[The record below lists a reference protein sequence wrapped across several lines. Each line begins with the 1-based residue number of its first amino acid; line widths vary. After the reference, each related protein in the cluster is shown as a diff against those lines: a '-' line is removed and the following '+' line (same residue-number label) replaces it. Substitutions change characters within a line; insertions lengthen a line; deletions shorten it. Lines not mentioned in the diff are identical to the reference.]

1 MKVRYIYNVTCSGW
15 CASLYPSLTLLPLPF
30 CFQEHASD
38 SLGRRLREEAEV
50 NAALS
55 QVSAF
60 QLSCCLFI
68 VRFEPIC
75 PCSSSLLPLFL
86 PPQAKHAAE
95 MQFLA
100 QRAENK
106 VHFQRARFP
115 SILCVISR
123 RCCRRSWPNTSSRRR
138 KRACRSCSRCAR
150 LMKTLRFVLN
160 VVAGSVDARKKPVW
174 QQQ

>member
-1 MKVRYIYNVTCSGW
+1 MSRAAADVH
-15 CASLYPSLTLLPLPF
+15 LLHLSLTLLPLPF
-30 CFQEHASD
+30 FFQEHADVSE

-60 QLSCCLFI
+60 EQSCCPFI
-68 VRFEPIC
+68 VHFEPNC
-75 PCSSSLLPLFL
+75 RCSASLSPPFL

-106 VHFQRARFP
+106 VHFRRASVR
-115 SILCVISR
+115 SILSVISR
-123 RCCRRSWPNTSSRRR
+123 RCYRRSWQNTSSNQR
-138 KRACRSCSRCAR
+138 KRACNSCSR
-150 LMKTLRFVLN
+150 
-160 VVAGSVDARKKPVW
+160 
-174 QQQ
+174 

>member
-1 MKVRYIYNVTCSGW
+1 MKVRYIHNVTCSGW

-30 CFQEHASD
+30 CFQEHADVSD

-60 QLSCCLFI
+60 QLSS
-68 VRFEPIC
+68 V
-75 PCSSSLLPLFL
+75 SSSSVSNQSALVLPHSFL

-123 RCCRRSWPNTSSRRR
+123 RCCRRSWPNTSSRQR

-160 VVAGSVDARKKPVW
+160 VVAGSGDARKKPVL